1 MIKILY
7 YLIGW
12 CFIFALYGI
21 YAAVS
26 SHYYFKILKYQYLYY
41 FVSVVEIVIF
51 IWFGHQFLKRTVFGG
66 FGIGKA
72 IIETLKL
79 PKHYFKRWFV
89 R

>member
-7 YLIGW
+7 YLVGW

-21 YAAVS
+21 FVAIS
-26 SHYYFKILKYQYLYY
+26 SYYYVQILRFHYLYY
-41 FVSVVEIVIF
+41 FERAVEAAIF
-51 IWFGHQFLKRTVFGG
+51 IWFGHQFLKRSVFDG

-79 PKHYFKRWFV
+79 PKHYFERWFG